1 MKHLR
6 RVLCICLTAALIIGT
21 LCTGAAADS
30 SKQYDTYTMLG
41 DSIPAGY
48 GLDTYPGENGD
59 VLDGTR
65 VVGSYPDL
73 VAEAVD
79 ADTYYS
85 LARCGFRS
93 VELRRV
99 LDLSYSG
106 DEYSDSM
113 LESLSGITVDE
124 LMMTQRPQFLEG
136 IENADLI
143 TINIGSNDT
152 LTYAL
157 TRVGVYMSKISDSS
171 IIGPVSEQ
179 LNGLGALGQL
189 AGNILTTA
197 ETLGVTPLVLAELA
211 AALQDG
217 QAMFKENWDA
227 IITCIRELNPDATI
241 VAVGMYNPFRD
252 VKLTDES
259 LVSIGK
265 MADTAV
271 IQMNRYIRY
280 ESECSAEYIVADV
293 PDTEVYEFP
302 PLTDDTFWDNFVKNV
317 HPTVAGH
324 EYMAQQILD
333 ALPEREP
340 LPFTDVPE
348 DAWYY
353 EELYYVYAH
362 GIMKGTTQ
370 TTFSPDATST
380 RAQVVTVLYR
390 MAGSPD
396 VSGLAEPFKDV
407 PDDYWCR
414 DAIIWGYNEG
424 IIKGFTQ
431 TRFAPTEEVTR
442 AQLVTMLYRYAGS
455 PEASGNLSVFTDAA
469 DIAEPYRT
477 AAVWAVENGVVQGY
491 KDGSFRPDLPISR
504 AQLAVILARYDRSI

>member
-6 RVLCICLTAALIIGT
+6 RVLCICLAAALIIGT
-21 LCTGAAADS
+21 LCTGAAAAS

-171 IIGPVSEQ
+171 IIGPVTEQ

-252 VKLTDES
+252 VKLTDAS

-271 IQMNRYIRY
+271 IQMNRYIRF
-280 ESECSAEYIVADV
+280 ESECSAEYIVAEV

-317 HPTVAGH
+317 HPTIAGH

-380 RAQVVTVLYR
+380 RAQAVTVLYR
-390 MAGSPD
+390 IAGSPNASGLTEPFTD
-396 VSGLAEPFKDV
+396 VSDNHWAHDAIVWAYENAIVKGYDATTFG
-407 PDDYWCR
+407 PDDGLTR
-414 DAIIWGYNEG
+414 GQFVAI
-424 IIKGFTQ
+424 
-431 TRFAPTEEVTR
+431 
-442 AQLVTMLYRYAGS
+442 MHRYAGS
-455 PEASGNLSVFTDAA
+455 PQVSGDLGVFSDCA
-469 DIAEPYRT
+469 DIPFEFRNS
-477 AAVWAVENGVVQGY
+477 VRWAVANGIVNGY
-491 KDGSFRPDLPISR
+491 ADGTFRPSTVISR
-504 AQLAVILARYDRSI
+504 AQLAAILARFDRL